1 MRPLVFAGEFYNVT
15 FEIINLC
22 QIDIKSPPPVL
33 PLIELLCE
41 IVIDPFKPVH
51 NQQFTFIIIVEK
63 QTR

>member
-1 MRPLVFAGEFYNVT
+1 MSPDTLSSNFYNFI

-41 IVIDPFKPVH
+41 IVVDPFKPVH
-51 NQQFTFIIIVEK
+51 NQEVIFIIIVEK
-63 QTR
+63 KMI

>member
-41 IVIDPFKPVH
+41 IVVDPFKPVQ
-51 NQQFTFIIIVEK
+51 NQHQVTFITLLRK
-63 QTR
+63 R